1 MRGFFP
7 NYRTNLRNMNLN
19 TKLFTILAGLV
30 ILGAQQSSPEPKK
43 AARAA
48 HQAPAHDPED
58 RWICRI
64 GSAHDC
70 HCPAMMAEAQE
81 AGVKHCADTR
91 ETRDEYVACLGKLPS
106 NCDVIQK
113 PDDNHPEH
121 SCRRNCKAIA
131 GCQCD
136 DGPVCRRPQV
146 WHPPQAAENGEIR

>member
-1 MRGFFP
+1 MS
-7 NYRTNLRNMNLN
+7 RNS
-19 TKLFTILAGLV
+19 KVSTILAGLAV
-30 ILGAQQSSPEPKK
+30 ILAAQQSSPKPKK
-43 AARAA
+43 PAKAAL
-48 HQAPAHDPED
+48 QAPAHDPED

-81 AGVKHCADTR
+81 AGVKHCTDTSKTR
-91 ETRDEYVACLGKLPS
+91 EEYVACLRKLPS

-136 DGPVCRRPQV
+136 DGPVCRGPQV
-146 WHPPQAAENGEIR
+146 WHPPQSDESGEAR